1 MRLSDLQTKSIVCV
15 NDGKNIGNIIDAN
28 VTSDGT
34 IESLVIEANKTF
46 FSLNRES
53 DTEIN
58 WKDITKIGEDVIL
71 VISPAVFSKLW
82 QIVSSVH
89 SQLSLSQVQ
98 LIVIDSNSQQASS
111 LLLCLQVS
119 TSHLIFLLV
128 FFFAIW

>member
-1 MRLSDLQTKSIVCV
+1 MRLSDLQTKSIVSI

-34 IESLVIEANKTF
+34 IESLVIEANKTL

-71 VISPAVFSKLW
+71 VKISY
-82 QIVSSVH
+82 H
-89 SQLSLSQVQ
+89 E
-98 LIVIDSNSQQASS
+98 
-111 LLLCLQVS
+111 
-119 TSHLIFLLV
+119 
-128 FFFAIW
+128 